1 MEIER
6 VTHYVDNVLTQ
17 AEARMGLRNTR
28 LLVAWYTNQK
38 NDQSVVH
45 SHPYHELV
53 LPIDGSVYLVH
64 VGELIYFPAQIYHA
78 GIFNIDNDHSDR
90 LVIQIDD
97 ALWQACRRN
106 ANLKNAAWMHSITVL
121 DPDVC
126 NKWDFQSLFVR
137 MAQSQELPAQM
148 RDIVFEAQVSEMMLL
163 ITLATGSGQTTAPSS
178 TNVLV
183 QRAVSYL
190 QAHYQDPTL
199 TTVKLAQELYASREH
214 LSRAFKEC
222 TMESIHSYL
231 THLRMQHCRKA
242 LEDGVSVLNACTESG
257 FPDYSSFLKTFRRLY
272 GITPAEYRSQKWYTN
287 QKNDQSV
294 VHSHPYHELVL
305 PIDGSVYL
313 VHVGEL
319 IYFPA
324 QIYHAGIFNIDN
336 DHSDRLVIQ
345 IDDAL
350 WQACRRNANLKNA
363 AWMHSITVLD
373 PDVCNKWD
381 FQSLFVRMAQSQEL
395 PAQMRDIVFEAQV
408 SEMMLLITLA
418 TGSGQTTA
426 PSSTNVLVQRAVS
439 YLQAHYQDPTLT
451 TVKLAQEL
459 YASREHLSRAFKEC
473 TMESI
478 HSYLTH
484 LRMQH
489 CRKALEDG
497 VSVLNACTE
506 SGFPD
511 YSSFLKTFRRLYGI
525 TPAEYRSQNRKKV

>member
-53 LPIDGSVYLVH
+53 LPIGGSTVRYSIDGSVYLVH

-214 LSRAFKEC
+214 LSRAIKE
-222 TMESIHSYL
+222 
-231 THLRMQHCRKA
+231 
-242 LEDGVSVLNACTESG
+242 G
-257 FPDYSSFLKTFRRLY
+257 
-272 GITPAEYRSQKWYTN
+272 
-287 QKNDQSV
+287 
-294 VHSHPYHELVL
+294 
-305 PIDGSVYL
+305 
-313 VHVGEL
+313 
-319 IYFPA
+319 
-324 QIYHAGIFNIDN
+324 
-336 DHSDRLVIQ
+336 
-345 IDDAL
+345 
-350 WQACRRNANLKNA
+350 
-363 AWMHSITVLD
+363 
-373 PDVCNKWD
+373 
-381 FQSLFVRMAQSQEL
+381 
-395 PAQMRDIVFEAQV
+395 
-408 SEMMLLITLA
+408 
-418 TGSGQTTA
+418 
-426 PSSTNVLVQRAVS
+426 
-439 YLQAHYQDPTLT
+439 
-451 TVKLAQEL
+451 
-459 YASREHLSRAFKEC
+459 

>member
-1 MEIER
+1 MGIER

-53 LPIDGSVYLVH
+53 LPIGGSTVRYSIDGSVYLVH

-242 LEDGVSVLNACTESG
+242 LEDGVSVLNACTE
-257 FPDYSSFLKTFRRLY
+257 
-272 GITPAEYRSQKWYTN
+272 I
-287 QKNDQSV
+287 
-294 VHSHPYHELVL
+294 
-305 PIDGSVYL
+305 
-313 VHVGEL
+313 
-319 IYFPA
+319 
-324 QIYHAGIFNIDN
+324 
-336 DHSDRLVIQ
+336 
-345 IDDAL
+345 
-350 WQACRRNANLKNA
+350 
-363 AWMHSITVLD
+363 
-373 PDVCNKWD
+373 
-381 FQSLFVRMAQSQEL
+381 
-395 PAQMRDIVFEAQV
+395 
-408 SEMMLLITLA
+408 
-418 TGSGQTTA
+418 
-426 PSSTNVLVQRAVS
+426 
-439 YLQAHYQDPTLT
+439 
-451 TVKLAQEL
+451 
-459 YASREHLSRAFKEC
+459 
-473 TMESI
+473 
-478 HSYLTH
+478 
-484 LRMQH
+484 
-489 CRKALEDG
+489 
-497 VSVLNACTE
+497 
-506 SGFPD
+506 GFPD

>member
-53 LPIDGSVYLVH
+53 LPIGGSTVRYSFDGSVYLVH

-272 GITPAEYRSQKWYTN
+272 GITP
-287 QKNDQSV
+287 V
-294 VHSHPYHELVL
+294 
-305 PIDGSVYL
+305 
-313 VHVGEL
+313 
-319 IYFPA
+319 
-324 QIYHAGIFNIDN
+324 
-336 DHSDRLVIQ
+336 
-345 IDDAL
+345 
-350 WQACRRNANLKNA
+350 
-363 AWMHSITVLD
+363 
-373 PDVCNKWD
+373 
-381 FQSLFVRMAQSQEL
+381 
-395 PAQMRDIVFEAQV
+395 
-408 SEMMLLITLA
+408 
-418 TGSGQTTA
+418 
-426 PSSTNVLVQRAVS
+426 
-439 YLQAHYQDPTLT
+439 
-451 TVKLAQEL
+451 
-459 YASREHLSRAFKEC
+459 
-473 TMESI
+473 
-478 HSYLTH
+478 
-484 LRMQH
+484 
-489 CRKALEDG
+489 
-497 VSVLNACTE
+497 
-506 SGFPD
+506 
-511 YSSFLKTFRRLYGI
+511 
-525 TPAEYRSQNRKKV
+525 EYRSQNRKKV

>member
-1 MEIER
+1 MEPIFHHLDQIFQVEAPQALGLLPVLAGLFGKHLGKPLGVR
-6 VTHYVDNVLTQ
+6 RQQAAFGDHHRHLAALEQVEVLVVLDQAVDLIKRNVGT
-17 AEARMGLRNTR
+17 
-28 LLVAWYTNQK
+28 VFH
-38 NDQSVVH
+38 VH
-45 SHPYHELV
+45 AACV
-53 LPIDGSVYLVH
+53 D
-64 VGELIYFPAQIYHA
+64 PAA
-78 GIFNIDNDHSDR
+78 DR
-90 LVIQIDD
+90 ALGPAPLHDD

-137 MAQSQELPAQM
+137 MAQSL
-148 RDIVFEAQVSEMMLL
+148 
-163 ITLATGSGQTTAPSS
+163 
-178 TNVLV
+178 
-183 QRAVSYL
+183 
-190 QAHYQDPTL
+190 
-199 TTVKLAQELYASREH
+199 
-214 LSRAFKEC
+214 
-222 TMESIHSYL
+222 
-231 THLRMQHCRKA
+231 
-242 LEDGVSVLNACTESG
+242 
-257 FPDYSSFLKTFRRLY
+257 
-272 GITPAEYRSQKWYTN
+272 
-287 QKNDQSV
+287 
-294 VHSHPYHELVL
+294 
-305 PIDGSVYL
+305 
-313 VHVGEL
+313 
-319 IYFPA
+319 
-324 QIYHAGIFNIDN
+324 
-336 DHSDRLVIQ
+336 
-345 IDDAL
+345 
-350 WQACRRNANLKNA
+350 
-363 AWMHSITVLD
+363 
-373 PDVCNKWD
+373 
-381 FQSLFVRMAQSQEL
+381 EL

>member
-53 LPIDGSVYLVH
+53 LPIGGSTVRYSIDGSVYLVH

-137 MAQSQELPAQM
+137 MAQSLELPAQM

-222 TMESIHSYL
+222 TIARL
-231 THLRMQHCRKA
+231 K
-242 LEDGVSVLNACTESG
+242 SVLWRAST
-257 FPDYSSFLKTFRRLY
+257 
-272 GITPAEYRSQKWYTN
+272 
-287 QKNDQSV
+287 
-294 VHSHPYHELVL
+294 
-305 PIDGSVYL
+305 
-313 VHVGEL
+313 
-319 IYFPA
+319 
-324 QIYHAGIFNIDN
+324 
-336 DHSDRLVIQ
+336 
-345 IDDAL
+345 
-350 WQACRRNANLKNA
+350 
-363 AWMHSITVLD
+363 
-373 PDVCNKWD
+373 
-381 FQSLFVRMAQSQEL
+381 
-395 PAQMRDIVFEAQV
+395 
-408 SEMMLLITLA
+408 A
-418 TGSGQTTA
+418 T
-426 PSSTNVLVQRAVS
+426 
-439 YLQAHYQDPTLT
+439 
-451 TVKLAQEL
+451 
-459 YASREHLSRAFKEC
+459 
-473 TMESI
+473 
-478 HSYLTH
+478 
-484 LRMQH
+484 
-489 CRKALEDG
+489 
-497 VSVLNACTE
+497 
-506 SGFPD
+506 
-511 YSSFLKTFRRLYGI
+511 
-525 TPAEYRSQNRKKV
+525 

>member
-1 MEIER
+1 MGIER
-6 VTHYVDNVLTQ
+6 VTHYVDNLLTQ
-17 AEARMGLRNTR
+17 AEARMGLRNTK

-53 LPIDGSVYLVH
+53 LPIGGSTVRYSIDGSVYLVH

-242 LEDGVSVLNACTESG
+242 LEDGVSVLNACTES
-257 FPDYSSFLKTFRRLY
+257 
-272 GITPAEYRSQKWYTN
+272 
-287 QKNDQSV
+287 V
-294 VHSHPYHELVL
+294 
-305 PIDGSVYL
+305 
-313 VHVGEL
+313 
-319 IYFPA
+319 
-324 QIYHAGIFNIDN
+324 
-336 DHSDRLVIQ
+336 
-345 IDDAL
+345 
-350 WQACRRNANLKNA
+350 
-363 AWMHSITVLD
+363 
-373 PDVCNKWD
+373 
-381 FQSLFVRMAQSQEL
+381 
-395 PAQMRDIVFEAQV
+395 
-408 SEMMLLITLA
+408 
-418 TGSGQTTA
+418 
-426 PSSTNVLVQRAVS
+426 
-439 YLQAHYQDPTLT
+439 
-451 TVKLAQEL
+451 
-459 YASREHLSRAFKEC
+459 
-473 TMESI
+473 
-478 HSYLTH
+478 
-484 LRMQH
+484 
-489 CRKALEDG
+489 
-497 VSVLNACTE
+497 
-506 SGFPD
+506 FPD

>member
-1 MEIER
+1 MGIER
-6 VTHYVDNVLTQ
+6 VTHYVDNLLTQ
-17 AEARMGLRNTR
+17 AEARMGLRNTK

-53 LPIDGSVYLVH
+53 LPIGGS
-64 VGELIYFPAQIYHA
+64 
-78 GIFNIDNDHSDR
+78 
-90 LVIQIDD
+90 
-97 ALWQACRRN
+97 
-106 ANLKNAAWMHSITVL
+106 TV
-121 DPDVC
+121 
-126 NKWDFQSLFVR
+126 R
-137 MAQSQELPAQM
+137 
-148 RDIVFEAQVSEMMLL
+148 
-163 ITLATGSGQTTAPSS
+163 
-178 TNVLV
+178 
-183 QRAVSYL
+183 
-190 QAHYQDPTL
+190 
-199 TTVKLAQELYASREH
+199 
-214 LSRAFKEC
+214 
-222 TMESIHSYL
+222 
-231 THLRMQHCRKA
+231 
-242 LEDGVSVLNACTESG
+242 
-257 FPDYSSFLKTFRRLY
+257 YS
-272 GITPAEYRSQKWYTN
+272 
-287 QKNDQSV
+287 
-294 VHSHPYHELVL
+294 
-305 PIDGSVYL
+305 IDGSVYL
-313 VHVGEL
+313 VHVGEP

-324 QIYHAGIFNIDN
+324 QIYHAASSILITTTL
-336 DHSDRLVIQ
+336 SDRLVIQ

>member
-1 MEIER
+1 MELER

-17 AEARMGLRNTR
+17 AEARMGLRNIK

-53 LPIDGSVYLVH
+53 LPIGGS
-64 VGELIYFPAQIYHA
+64 
-78 GIFNIDNDHSDR
+78 
-90 LVIQIDD
+90 
-97 ALWQACRRN
+97 
-106 ANLKNAAWMHSITVL
+106 TV
-121 DPDVC
+121 
-126 NKWDFQSLFVR
+126 R
-137 MAQSQELPAQM
+137 
-148 RDIVFEAQVSEMMLL
+148 
-163 ITLATGSGQTTAPSS
+163 
-178 TNVLV
+178 
-183 QRAVSYL
+183 
-190 QAHYQDPTL
+190 
-199 TTVKLAQELYASREH
+199 
-214 LSRAFKEC
+214 
-222 TMESIHSYL
+222 
-231 THLRMQHCRKA
+231 
-242 LEDGVSVLNACTESG
+242 
-257 FPDYSSFLKTFRRLY
+257 YS
-272 GITPAEYRSQKWYTN
+272 
-287 QKNDQSV
+287 
-294 VHSHPYHELVL
+294 
-305 PIDGSVYL
+305 IDGSVYL

>member
-17 AEARMGLRNTR
+17 AEARMGLRNTK

-53 LPIDGSVYLVH
+53 LPIGGSTVRYSIDGSVYLVH

-242 LEDGVSVLNACTESG
+242 LEDGVSVLNACTES
-257 FPDYSSFLKTFRRLY
+257 D
-272 GITPAEYRSQKWYTN
+272 
-287 QKNDQSV
+287 
-294 VHSHPYHELVL
+294 
-305 PIDGSVYL
+305 
-313 VHVGEL
+313 
-319 IYFPA
+319 
-324 QIYHAGIFNIDN
+324 
-336 DHSDRLVIQ
+336 
-345 IDDAL
+345 
-350 WQACRRNANLKNA
+350 
-363 AWMHSITVLD
+363 
-373 PDVCNKWD
+373 
-381 FQSLFVRMAQSQEL
+381 
-395 PAQMRDIVFEAQV
+395 
-408 SEMMLLITLA
+408 
-418 TGSGQTTA
+418 
-426 PSSTNVLVQRAVS
+426 
-439 YLQAHYQDPTLT
+439 
-451 TVKLAQEL
+451 
-459 YASREHLSRAFKEC
+459 
-473 TMESI
+473 
-478 HSYLTH
+478 
-484 LRMQH
+484 
-489 CRKALEDG
+489 
-497 VSVLNACTE
+497 
-506 SGFPD
+506 FPD

>member
-1 MEIER
+1 MGIER

-17 AEARMGLRNTR
+17 AEARMGLCNTK
-28 LLVAWYTNQK
+28 LLVAQYTNQK

-53 LPIDGSVYLVH
+53 LPIGGSTVRYSIDGSVYLVH

-137 MAQSQELPAQM
+137 MAQSL
-148 RDIVFEAQVSEMMLL
+148 
-163 ITLATGSGQTTAPSS
+163 
-178 TNVLV
+178 
-183 QRAVSYL
+183 
-190 QAHYQDPTL
+190 
-199 TTVKLAQELYASREH
+199 
-214 LSRAFKEC
+214 
-222 TMESIHSYL
+222 
-231 THLRMQHCRKA
+231 
-242 LEDGVSVLNACTESG
+242 
-257 FPDYSSFLKTFRRLY
+257 
-272 GITPAEYRSQKWYTN
+272 
-287 QKNDQSV
+287 
-294 VHSHPYHELVL
+294 
-305 PIDGSVYL
+305 
-313 VHVGEL
+313 
-319 IYFPA
+319 
-324 QIYHAGIFNIDN
+324 
-336 DHSDRLVIQ
+336 
-345 IDDAL
+345 
-350 WQACRRNANLKNA
+350 
-363 AWMHSITVLD
+363 
-373 PDVCNKWD
+373 
-381 FQSLFVRMAQSQEL
+381 EL

>member
-53 LPIDGSVYLVH
+53 LPIGGSTVRYSIDGSVYLVH

-190 QAHYQDPTL
+190 L
-199 TTVKLAQELYASREH
+199 T
-214 LSRAFKEC
+214 
-222 TMESIHSYL
+222 
-231 THLRMQHCRKA
+231 
-242 LEDGVSVLNACTESG
+242 
-257 FPDYSSFLKTFRRLY
+257 
-272 GITPAEYRSQKWYTN
+272 
-287 QKNDQSV
+287 
-294 VHSHPYHELVL
+294 
-305 PIDGSVYL
+305 
-313 VHVGEL
+313 
-319 IYFPA
+319 
-324 QIYHAGIFNIDN
+324 
-336 DHSDRLVIQ
+336 
-345 IDDAL
+345 
-350 WQACRRNANLKNA
+350 
-363 AWMHSITVLD
+363 
-373 PDVCNKWD
+373 
-381 FQSLFVRMAQSQEL
+381 
-395 PAQMRDIVFEAQV
+395 
-408 SEMMLLITLA
+408 
-418 TGSGQTTA
+418 
-426 PSSTNVLVQRAVS
+426 
-439 YLQAHYQDPTLT
+439 HYQDPTLT

>member
-17 AEARMGLRNTR
+17 AEARMGLRNTK

-53 LPIDGSVYLVH
+53 LPIGGSTVRYSIDDSVYLVH

-137 MAQSQELPAQM
+137 MAQSQE
-148 RDIVFEAQVSEMMLL
+148 F
-163 ITLATGSGQTTAPSS
+163 
-178 TNVLV
+178 
-183 QRAVSYL
+183 
-190 QAHYQDPTL
+190 
-199 TTVKLAQELYASREH
+199 
-214 LSRAFKEC
+214 
-222 TMESIHSYL
+222 
-231 THLRMQHCRKA
+231 
-242 LEDGVSVLNACTESG
+242 
-257 FPDYSSFLKTFRRLY
+257 
-272 GITPAEYRSQKWYTN
+272 
-287 QKNDQSV
+287 
-294 VHSHPYHELVL
+294 
-305 PIDGSVYL
+305 
-313 VHVGEL
+313 
-319 IYFPA
+319 
-324 QIYHAGIFNIDN
+324 
-336 DHSDRLVIQ
+336 
-345 IDDAL
+345 
-350 WQACRRNANLKNA
+350 
-363 AWMHSITVLD
+363 
-373 PDVCNKWD
+373 
-381 FQSLFVRMAQSQEL
+381 

>member
-6 VTHYVDNVLTQ
+6 VTLYVDNVLTQ

-53 LPIDGSVYLVH
+53 LPIGGSTVRYSIDGSVYLVH

-137 MAQSQELPAQM
+137 MAQSLELPAQM

-242 LEDGVSVLNACTESG
+242 LEDGVSVLNACTES
-257 FPDYSSFLKTFRRLY
+257 D
-272 GITPAEYRSQKWYTN
+272 
-287 QKNDQSV
+287 
-294 VHSHPYHELVL
+294 
-305 PIDGSVYL
+305 
-313 VHVGEL
+313 
-319 IYFPA
+319 
-324 QIYHAGIFNIDN
+324 
-336 DHSDRLVIQ
+336 
-345 IDDAL
+345 
-350 WQACRRNANLKNA
+350 
-363 AWMHSITVLD
+363 
-373 PDVCNKWD
+373 
-381 FQSLFVRMAQSQEL
+381 
-395 PAQMRDIVFEAQV
+395 
-408 SEMMLLITLA
+408 
-418 TGSGQTTA
+418 
-426 PSSTNVLVQRAVS
+426 
-439 YLQAHYQDPTLT
+439 
-451 TVKLAQEL
+451 
-459 YASREHLSRAFKEC
+459 
-473 TMESI
+473 
-478 HSYLTH
+478 
-484 LRMQH
+484 
-489 CRKALEDG
+489 
-497 VSVLNACTE
+497 
-506 SGFPD
+506 FPD

>member
-1 MEIER
+1 MGIER

-17 AEARMGLRNTR
+17 AEARMGLCNTR

-53 LPIDGSVYLVH
+53 LPIGGSTVRYSIDGSVYLVH

-78 GIFNIDNDHSDR
+78 GIFNIDSDHSDR

-126 NKWDFQSLFVR
+126 K
-137 MAQSQELPAQM
+137 
-148 RDIVFEAQVSEMMLL
+148 
-163 ITLATGSGQTTAPSS
+163 
-178 TNVLV
+178 
-183 QRAVSYL
+183 
-190 QAHYQDPTL
+190 
-199 TTVKLAQELYASREH
+199 
-214 LSRAFKEC
+214 
-222 TMESIHSYL
+222 
-231 THLRMQHCRKA
+231 
-242 LEDGVSVLNACTESG
+242 
-257 FPDYSSFLKTFRRLY
+257 
-272 GITPAEYRSQKWYTN
+272 
-287 QKNDQSV
+287 
-294 VHSHPYHELVL
+294 
-305 PIDGSVYL
+305 
-313 VHVGEL
+313 
-319 IYFPA
+319 
-324 QIYHAGIFNIDN
+324 
-336 DHSDRLVIQ
+336 
-345 IDDAL
+345 
-350 WQACRRNANLKNA
+350 
-363 AWMHSITVLD
+363 
-373 PDVCNKWD
+373 KWD

>member
-1 MEIER
+1 MGIER

-17 AEARMGLRNTR
+17 AEARMGLCNTR

-53 LPIDGSVYLVH
+53 LPIGGSTVRYSIDGSVYLVH

-126 NKWDFQSLFVR
+126 KKWDFQSLFVR

-163 ITLATGSGQTTAPSS
+163 ITLATGSGQTTAPSN

-242 LEDGVSVLNACTESG
+242 LEDGVSVLNACTESD

-272 GITPAEYRSQKWYTN
+272 GITPAEYRS
-287 QKNDQSV
+287 
-294 VHSHPYHELVL
+294 
-305 PIDGSVYL
+305 
-313 VHVGEL
+313 
-319 IYFPA
+319 
-324 QIYHAGIFNIDN
+324 
-336 DHSDRLVIQ
+336 R
-345 IDDAL
+345 
-350 WQACRRNANLKNA
+350 
-363 AWMHSITVLD
+363 
-373 PDVCNKWD
+373 
-381 FQSLFVRMAQSQEL
+381 
-395 PAQMRDIVFEAQV
+395 
-408 SEMMLLITLA
+408 
-418 TGSGQTTA
+418 
-426 PSSTNVLVQRAVS
+426 
-439 YLQAHYQDPTLT
+439 
-451 TVKLAQEL
+451 
-459 YASREHLSRAFKEC
+459 
-473 TMESI
+473 
-478 HSYLTH
+478 
-484 LRMQH
+484 
-489 CRKALEDG
+489 
-497 VSVLNACTE
+497 
-506 SGFPD
+506 
-511 YSSFLKTFRRLYGI
+511 
-525 TPAEYRSQNRKKV
+525 NRKKV

>member
-53 LPIDGSVYLVH
+53 LPIGGSTVRYSIDGSVYLVH

-90 LVIQIDD
+90 LVSKIDD

-183 QRAVSYL
+183 QR
-190 QAHYQDPTL
+190 T
-199 TTVKLAQELYASREH
+199 
-214 LSRAFKEC
+214 
-222 TMESIHSYL
+222 
-231 THLRMQHCRKA
+231 
-242 LEDGVSVLNACTESG
+242 
-257 FPDYSSFLKTFRRLY
+257 
-272 GITPAEYRSQKWYTN
+272 
-287 QKNDQSV
+287 
-294 VHSHPYHELVL
+294 
-305 PIDGSVYL
+305 
-313 VHVGEL
+313 
-319 IYFPA
+319 
-324 QIYHAGIFNIDN
+324 
-336 DHSDRLVIQ
+336 
-345 IDDAL
+345 
-350 WQACRRNANLKNA
+350 
-363 AWMHSITVLD
+363 
-373 PDVCNKWD
+373 
-381 FQSLFVRMAQSQEL
+381 
-395 PAQMRDIVFEAQV
+395 
-408 SEMMLLITLA
+408 
-418 TGSGQTTA
+418 
-426 PSSTNVLVQRAVS
+426 VS

>member
-1 MEIER
+1 MELER

-53 LPIDGSVYLVH
+53 LPIGGSTVRYSIDGSVYLVH

-257 FPDYSSFLKTFRRLY
+257 FPDYSSFLK
-272 GITPAEYRSQKWYTN
+272 IPAAVWHHTRGVS
-287 QKNDQSV
+287 
-294 VHSHPYHELVL
+294 L
-305 PIDGSVYL
+305 PEPEES
-313 VHVGEL
+313 
-319 IYFPA
+319 
-324 QIYHAGIFNIDN
+324 
-336 DHSDRLVIQ
+336 
-345 IDDAL
+345 
-350 WQACRRNANLKNA
+350 
-363 AWMHSITVLD
+363 
-373 PDVCNKWD
+373 
-381 FQSLFVRMAQSQEL
+381 
-395 PAQMRDIVFEAQV
+395 
-408 SEMMLLITLA
+408 LITDRIKR
-418 TGSGQTTA
+418 SK
-426 PSSTNVLVQRAVS
+426 SSIMDLKSSHLCGMANAKRGHFLSFPEKRKRPRFVYFFR
-439 YLQAHYQDPTLT
+439 Y
-451 TVKLAQEL
+451 
-459 YASREHLSRAFKEC
+459 SR
-473 TMESI
+473 
-478 HSYLTH
+478 
-484 LRMQH
+484 
-489 CRKALEDG
+489 G
-497 VSVLNACTE
+497 VMPKCSLNAR
-506 SGFPD
+506 
-511 YSSFLKTFRRLYGI
+511 LK
-525 TPAEYRSQNRKKV
+525 

>member
-53 LPIDGSVYLVH
+53 LPIGGSTVRYSIDSSVYLVH

-137 MAQSQELPAQM
+137 MAQSQEFPAQM

-199 TTVKLAQELYASREH
+199 TTVKLAQELYASRGH

-242 LEDGVSVLNACTESG
+242 LEDGVSVLNACTES
-257 FPDYSSFLKTFRRLY
+257 D
-272 GITPAEYRSQKWYTN
+272 
-287 QKNDQSV
+287 
-294 VHSHPYHELVL
+294 
-305 PIDGSVYL
+305 
-313 VHVGEL
+313 
-319 IYFPA
+319 
-324 QIYHAGIFNIDN
+324 
-336 DHSDRLVIQ
+336 
-345 IDDAL
+345 
-350 WQACRRNANLKNA
+350 
-363 AWMHSITVLD
+363 
-373 PDVCNKWD
+373 
-381 FQSLFVRMAQSQEL
+381 
-395 PAQMRDIVFEAQV
+395 
-408 SEMMLLITLA
+408 
-418 TGSGQTTA
+418 
-426 PSSTNVLVQRAVS
+426 
-439 YLQAHYQDPTLT
+439 
-451 TVKLAQEL
+451 
-459 YASREHLSRAFKEC
+459 
-473 TMESI
+473 
-478 HSYLTH
+478 
-484 LRMQH
+484 
-489 CRKALEDG
+489 
-497 VSVLNACTE
+497 
-506 SGFPD
+506 FPD

>member
-1 MEIER
+1 MGIER
-6 VTHYVDNVLTQ
+6 VTHYIDNVLTEAQ
-17 AEARMGLRNTR
+17 ARMGLSNTR
-28 LLVAWYTNQK
+28 LLVAWYTNWENK
-38 NDQSVVH
+38 QSVVH

-53 LPIDGSVYLVH
+53 LPIGGSTVRYSVDGSVYLVH
-64 VGELIYFPAQIYHA
+64 VGELVYFPSQVYHS
-78 GIFNIDNDHSDR
+78 GNFNID
-90 LVIQIDD
+90 D
-97 ALWQACRRN
+97 AQ
-106 ANLKNAAWMHSITVL
+106 
-121 DPDVC
+121 
-126 NKWDFQSLFVR
+126 
-137 MAQSQELPAQM
+137 
-148 RDIVFEAQVSEMMLL
+148 
-163 ITLATGSGQTTAPSS
+163 
-178 TNVLV
+178 
-183 QRAVSYL
+183 
-190 QAHYQDPTL
+190 
-199 TTVKLAQELYASREH
+199 
-214 LSRAFKEC
+214 
-222 TMESIHSYL
+222 
-231 THLRMQHCRKA
+231 
-242 LEDGVSVLNACTESG
+242 
-257 FPDYSSFLKTFRRLY
+257 
-272 GITPAEYRSQKWYTN
+272 
-287 QKNDQSV
+287 
-294 VHSHPYHELVL
+294 
-305 PIDGSVYL
+305 
-313 VHVGEL
+313 
-319 IYFPA
+319 
-324 QIYHAGIFNIDN
+324 
-336 DHSDRLVIQ
+336 SDRLVIQ

>member
-53 LPIDGSVYLVH
+53 LPIGGS
-64 VGELIYFPAQIYHA
+64 
-78 GIFNIDNDHSDR
+78 
-90 LVIQIDD
+90 
-97 ALWQACRRN
+97 
-106 ANLKNAAWMHSITVL
+106 TV
-121 DPDVC
+121 
-126 NKWDFQSLFVR
+126 R
-137 MAQSQELPAQM
+137 
-148 RDIVFEAQVSEMMLL
+148 
-163 ITLATGSGQTTAPSS
+163 
-178 TNVLV
+178 
-183 QRAVSYL
+183 
-190 QAHYQDPTL
+190 
-199 TTVKLAQELYASREH
+199 
-214 LSRAFKEC
+214 
-222 TMESIHSYL
+222 
-231 THLRMQHCRKA
+231 
-242 LEDGVSVLNACTESG
+242 
-257 FPDYSSFLKTFRRLY
+257 YS
-272 GITPAEYRSQKWYTN
+272 
-287 QKNDQSV
+287 
-294 VHSHPYHELVL
+294 
-305 PIDGSVYL
+305 IDGSVYL

-336 DHSDRLVIQ
+336 DYSDRLVIQ

>member
-53 LPIDGSVYLVH
+53 LPIGGSTVRYSIDGSVYLVH

-257 FPDYSSFLKTFRRLY
+257 FPDYS
-272 GITPAEYRSQKWYTN
+272 N
-287 QKNDQSV
+287 
-294 VHSHPYHELVL
+294 
-305 PIDGSVYL
+305 
-313 VHVGEL
+313 
-319 IYFPA
+319 
-324 QIYHAGIFNIDN
+324 
-336 DHSDRLVIQ
+336 
-345 IDDAL
+345 
-350 WQACRRNANLKNA
+350 
-363 AWMHSITVLD
+363 
-373 PDVCNKWD
+373 
-381 FQSLFVRMAQSQEL
+381 
-395 PAQMRDIVFEAQV
+395 
-408 SEMMLLITLA
+408 
-418 TGSGQTTA
+418 
-426 PSSTNVLVQRAVS
+426 
-439 YLQAHYQDPTLT
+439 
-451 TVKLAQEL
+451 
-459 YASREHLSRAFKEC
+459 
-473 TMESI
+473 
-478 HSYLTH
+478 
-484 LRMQH
+484 
-489 CRKALEDG
+489 
-497 VSVLNACTE
+497 
-506 SGFPD
+506 
-511 YSSFLKTFRRLYGI
+511 FLKTFRRLYGI

>member
-53 LPIDGSVYLVH
+53 LPIGGSTVRYSIDGSVYLVH

-257 FPDYSSFLKTFRRLY
+257 F
-272 GITPAEYRSQKWYTN
+272 Q
-287 QKNDQSV
+287 
-294 VHSHPYHELVL
+294 
-305 PIDGSVYL
+305 
-313 VHVGEL
+313 
-319 IYFPA
+319 
-324 QIYHAGIFNIDN
+324 
-336 DHSDRLVIQ
+336 
-345 IDDAL
+345 
-350 WQACRRNANLKNA
+350 
-363 AWMHSITVLD
+363 
-373 PDVCNKWD
+373 
-381 FQSLFVRMAQSQEL
+381 
-395 PAQMRDIVFEAQV
+395 
-408 SEMMLLITLA
+408 
-418 TGSGQTTA
+418 
-426 PSSTNVLVQRAVS
+426 
-439 YLQAHYQDPTLT
+439 
-451 TVKLAQEL
+451 
-459 YASREHLSRAFKEC
+459 
-473 TMESI
+473 
-478 HSYLTH
+478 
-484 LRMQH
+484 
-489 CRKALEDG
+489 
-497 VSVLNACTE
+497 
-506 SGFPD
+506 D